1 MDITKK
7 ELQKMY
13 DSMSNQQLADKLKM
27 SKPTLSKLLKD
38 NDIKLK
44 GSGNGYNKLKIR
56 II

>member
-27 SKPTLSKLLKD
+27 SKPTLSKLLKA
-38 NDIKLK
+38 NDIILK